1 MSDKPEE
8 KKDAPAA
15 EHGAAPAES
24 KGVSTGMFFGV
35 VGAMVLFML
44 GGVFAMW
51 KFMVAPTLEKIQ
63 APPAAVASSEGEAPA
78 AAEHGAA
85 KAEHGEGKKEG
96 KEGKEGGE
104 GKKEGKEGKE
114 GGEAKKEG
122 EHGGSSH
129 ASGSGKGLGEFPL
142 SDILVNVSGTRAG
155 RVLKSSI
162 SFHAPQDV
170 IQELETNQ
178 AKVRDLI
185 IQILSRKT
193 MDELT
198 SPTAYGMI
206 RTEIITNINALLTEG
221 KVDSVSFTEFIIQ

>member
-8 KKDAPAA
+8 KK
-15 EHGAAPAES
+15 EAAPAEGAPAEA

-35 VGAMVLFML
+35 VGAMVLLML

-63 APPAAVASSEGEAPA
+63 APAPAAVAVEGEAP

-85 KAEHGEGKKEG
+85 KAEHGGEAKK
-96 KEGKEGGE
+96 
-104 GKKEGKEGKE
+104 
-114 GGEAKKEG
+114 EAKKEG
-122 EHGGSSH
+122 EHGGGGGGGEHGGGSSH
-129 ASGSGKGLGEFPL
+129 ASGSGKGHGEFPIT
-142 SDILVNVSGTRAG
+142 DVLVNVSGTRAG
-155 RVLKSSI
+155 RVLKTSI

-170 IQELETNQ
+170 IQELESSQ

>member
-8 KKDAPAA
+8 KKEAAAA
-15 EHGAAPAES
+15 EAAPAES

-35 VGAMVLFML
+35 VGVMVFLML

-51 KFMVAPTLEKIQ
+51 KFMVMPSLEKMQ
-63 APPAAVASSEGEAPA
+63 SAPPAPAVAESDTP
-78 AAEHGAA
+78 AAEHAA
-85 KAEHGEGKKEG
+85 GKAEHGEEKKAEG
-96 KEGKEGGE
+96 H
-104 GKKEGKEGKE
+104 
-114 GGEAKKEG
+114 GEAKKEG
-122 EHGGSSH
+122 GHGEAKKAEGHGEAKKEGGHGGSSS
-129 ASGSGKGLGEFPL
+129 ADNGKNLGEFPL

-162 SFHAPQDV
+162 SFHAPADV
-170 IQELETNQ
+170 IHELEGSSS
-178 AKVRDLI
+178 KVRDLI

-198 SPTAYGMI
+198 SPTAYGML

>member
-8 KKDAPAA
+8 KK
-15 EHGAAPAES
+15 EAAPAEAPPAEA
-24 KGVSTGMFFGV
+24 KGVSTGLFFGV
-35 VGAMVLFML
+35 VGGMVLIML

-51 KFMVAPTLEKIQ
+51 KFMVMPSLEKMQ
-63 APPAAVASSEGEAPA
+63 SSPPVHAVAEDETPVTEHA
-78 AAEHGAA
+78 AGKTEH
-85 KAEHGEGKKEG
+85 
-96 KEGKEGGE
+96 
-104 GKKEGKEGKE
+104 
-114 GGEAKKEG
+114 GEAKKEEGHG
-122 EHGGSSH
+122 EAKKTEGHGEAKKEEGGHGGTSS
-129 ASGSGKGLGEFPL
+129 ASGEKSLGEFPL
-142 SDILVNVSGTRAG
+142 TDILVNVSGTRAG

-162 SFHAPQDV
+162 SFHAPPDV
-170 IQELETNQ
+170 VHELEGSN

-198 SPTAYGMI
+198 SPTAYGML

>member
-8 KKDAPAA
+8 KK
-15 EHGAAPAES
+15 EAAPAEAAPAEA
-24 KGVSTGMFFGV
+24 KGVSTGLFFGV
-35 VGAMVLFML
+35 VGVMVLVML

-51 KFMVAPTLEKIQ
+51 KFMVMPTLEKMQ
-63 APPAAVASSEGEAPA
+63 SASTVASAPEAHGAEGEAPA
-78 AAEHGAA
+78 AEHAAGKAEHGAAKKEGEHGAA
-85 KAEHGEGKKEG
+85 KAEHGE
-96 KEGKEGGE
+96 
-104 GKKEGKEGKE
+104 
-114 GGEAKKEG
+114 AKKEEEKG
-122 EHGGSSH
+122 GGHGGSSS
-129 ASGSGKGLGEFPL
+129 ASSAKALGEFPL

-162 SFHAPQDV
+162 SFHAPPDV
-170 IQELETNQ
+170 IHELEGSS

>member
-8 KKDAPAA
+8 KKEATPA
-15 EHGAAPAES
+15 EAAPAEA
-24 KGVSTGMFFGV
+24 KGVSTGLFFGV
-35 VGAMVLFML
+35 VGAMVLVML

-51 KFMVAPTLEKIQ
+51 KFMVMPTLEKMQ
-63 APPAAVASSEGEAPA
+63 SPPAVASTEAHGAEGEAPA
-78 AAEHGAA
+78 AEHAAGKAEHGAP
-85 KAEHGEGKKEG
+85 
-96 KEGKEGGE
+96 
-104 GKKEGKEGKE
+104 
-114 GGEAKKEG
+114 KKEG
-122 EHGGSSH
+122 EHGAPKAEHGEAKKEEGGGGGGHGGTSTASSEK
-129 ASGSGKGLGEFPL
+129 ALGEFPL
-142 SDILVNVSGTRAG
+142 TEILVNVSGTRAG

-162 SFHAPQDV
+162 SFHAPPDV
-170 IQELETNQ
+170 IHELEGSS